1 MSRFSMQFVNK
12 DKYNRILTT
21 PDYLGITSKVEKE
34 IETAK
39 TNLHKKVRSVKSN
52 LEKYKTSDKTP
63 YFNKDMTYYICSSG
77 GAGSTIIFNYLSM
90 FGNVFHIHDRYPPN
104 QLQYV
109 GKENTI
115 EDIYSEWFNN
125 VDIPEHKLK
134 NFKVIFIYRHPI
146 QVIFSRCVQRNG
158 PNIAHLQHIK
168 CANNGKINFFDVI
181 KSQQDLYG
189 LEDFFDNYVAPKK
202 RNYDIYCVKYELFW
216 NNISFFNK
224 TLDIPDVKEL
234 YPVKFERPKRFSYVQ
249 ELNFIY
255 KSLINKM
262 NRMRFIEIIKPLKQE
277 EYIEPTE
284 AEKQELYKKELSR
297 K

>member
-1 MSRFSMQFVNK
+1 MNRFSMQFVNK

-21 PDYLGITSKVEKE
+21 PDYLGITSKIEKE
-34 IETAK
+34 VEQA
-39 TNLHKKVRSVKSN
+39 KSN
-52 LEKYKTSDKTP
+52 LDKTVKNVKNNLDKYKTYDKSR

-104 QLQYV
+104 SLQYV
-109 GKENTI
+109 GKENTA

-125 VDIPEHKLK
+125 VDIPQDKVQ

-146 QVIFSRCVQRNG
+146 QVIFSRCAQKNG
-158 PNIAHLQHIK
+158 PNIPHLQHIK
-168 CANNGKINFFDVI
+168 CANNGNIHLFDLI
-181 KSQQDLYG
+181 KTRKDLYG
-189 LEDFFDNYVAPKK
+189 LEEFFDNYTIPKK

-216 NNISFFNK
+216 NNIGYFNQV
-224 TLDIPDVKEL
+224 LDIPDVKEL
-234 YPVKFERPKRFSYVQ
+234 YPVKFERPKRFSYVN

-255 KSLINKM
+255 NSLIRKM
-262 NRMRFIEIIKPLKQE
+262 NKMRFIEIIKPAEPEQ
-277 EYIEPTE
+277 YIESNE
-284 AEKQELYKKELSR
+284 VQKKEIYKTELLL